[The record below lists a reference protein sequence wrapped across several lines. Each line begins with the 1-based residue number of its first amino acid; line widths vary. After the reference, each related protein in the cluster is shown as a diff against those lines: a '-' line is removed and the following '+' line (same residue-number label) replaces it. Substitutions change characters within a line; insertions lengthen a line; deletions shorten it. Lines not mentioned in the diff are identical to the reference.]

1 MKTKRN
7 IGGWFEIYVEDMQR
21 AMDFYQH
28 VFDDVNF
35 IDLSKGD
42 SQMQMFEWEDHFP
55 GAGGALVKMQFNKPS
70 PNGTVIYFNCDDC
83 AVQEARAREKG
94 VEILASKTQLPHFG
108 FSALLRD
115 SENNT
120 IGLYSLK

>member
-1 MKTKRN
+1 MKAKRN
-7 IGGWFEIYVEDMQR
+7 IGGWFEIYVEDMER
-21 AMDFYQH
+21 AMNFYQY

-35 IDLSKGD
+35 NDLTKENG
-42 SQMQMFEWEDHFP
+42 QMQLFEWEDHFS
-55 GAGGALVKMQFNKPS
+55 GAGGALVKMEFNKPS
-70 PNGTVIYFNCDDC
+70 PNGTIIYFNCDDC

-94 VEILASKTQLPHFG
+94 VKILVPKTPLPHFG